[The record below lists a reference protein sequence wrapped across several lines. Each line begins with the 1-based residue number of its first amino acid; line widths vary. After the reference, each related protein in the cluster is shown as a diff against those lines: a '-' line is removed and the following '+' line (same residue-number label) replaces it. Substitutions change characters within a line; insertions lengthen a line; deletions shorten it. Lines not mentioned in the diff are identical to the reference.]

1 MMIELGQAPK
11 FEKKEFVEKLDFF
24 KELTSSIYP
33 EVDFNTFPAAK
44 GLIFSIH

>member
-1 MMIELGQAPK
+1 LEELSQAPNW
-11 FEKKEFVEKLDFF
+11 EKVEYVEKLDFF
-24 KELTSSIYP
+24 RELYATVRP